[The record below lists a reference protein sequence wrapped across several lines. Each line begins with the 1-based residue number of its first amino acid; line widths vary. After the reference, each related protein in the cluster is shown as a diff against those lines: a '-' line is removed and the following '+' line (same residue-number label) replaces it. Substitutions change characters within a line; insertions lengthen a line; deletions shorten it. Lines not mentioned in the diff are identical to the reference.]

1 MPAPRNISLEREPLA
16 DPWQVY
22 IMRLPGFPVAE
33 SALDPMRIFLERLSA
48 LIVKDWN
55 LTQEVMV
62 QLDRLQVADASERF
76 AENGAAWIPEIGLA
90 VWPDRKPPA
99 QWSMQEFLDLIPG
112 NAPVLMYQ
120 YFRISKT
127 PEAKDHARNTML
139 GYGAVSQMFSP
150 GDFEALKKR
159 GAEILLPTIKDP
171 SFRGHP
177 FYLPIFEMKTLRKAT
192 AAELDEWSCG
202 VTVYIRE
209 SPEDKALFIASRQ
222 PLEPLLQKLGG
233 KVDEASSNK
242 WHVPAGN

>member
-1 MPAPRNISLEREPLA
+1 MPAPRNMSLEREALA

-22 IMRLPGFPVAE
+22 ILRLPGFPVAE

-48 LIVKDWN
+48 LIAKDWK
-55 LTQEVMV
+55 LTQEVLV
-62 QLDRLQVADASERF
+62 QLDRLQVADAAARF
-76 AENGAAWIPEIGLA
+76 SENGAAWIPEIGLA

-99 QWSMQEFLDLIPG
+99 QWTMKEFLDFIPG
-112 NAPVLMYQ
+112 SAPVLMYQ
-120 YFRISKT
+120 YLRISKT

-139 GYGAVSQMFSP
+139 GYGAVSQMFSA
-150 GDFEALKKR
+150 GDFDALKKK
-159 GAEILLPTIKDP
+159 GEEILLPTIKDP

-177 FYLPIFEMKTLRKAT
+177 FYLPIFDVKALRSAS
-192 AAELDEWSCG
+192 ARQLDEWSCG

-233 KVDEASSNK
+233 KADELSSK
-242 WHVPAGN
+242 QWHVPVGN